1 MIREHLFGR
10 RPGAHDVI
18 LWRGAEVSRLEALSD
33 AVFGFAITL
42 LVVSLEVPV
51 TYAQL
56 ADTMKGFVAFAAS
69 FALLFLIWFHQYRF
83 FRRYGLEDGPT
94 VLLNAVLL
102 FVVVFFVYP
111 LKFVFKLCVDE
122 IMGRRYAVLPDG
134 RHVPVFTSYREPREM
149 MVVFGLGYV
158 AVFFLFA
165 LMHVHAYRRREA
177 LALDACERFETTG
190 NVREALLN
198 VGVGLVSIA
207 AAVLAPDRS
216 ASMLSGLAY
225 FLVGPVMTVNG
236 MLTGRLRR
244 KRGLP
249 LRSEVL
255 RARSVADREEQDG
268 AAVGKLAA
276 G

>member
-1 MIREHLFGR
+1 MIRQHVFGR

-42 LVVSLEVPV
+42 LVVSLEVPA

-56 ADTMKGFVAFAAS
+56 AQTMQGFVAFAAS

-83 FRRYGLEDGPT
+83 FRRYGLEDSTT

-122 IMGRRYAVLPDG
+122 LMGRRYAVLADG

-165 LMHVHAYRRREA
+165 LMHVHAHRRRHA
-177 LALDACERFETTG
+177 LALDACETFETAT

-207 AAVLAPDRS
+207 AAALAPERS
-216 ASMLSGLAY
+216 ASMLSGLSY

-236 MLTGRLRR
+236 FVTGRLRR

-255 RARSVADREEQDG
+255 RARSAELGEPAG
-268 AAVGKLAA
+268 SAGVGELA
-276 G
+276 GG